1 MVKCNKKHS
10 KKLRTTLSITI
21 DPDVLSKLKEYM
33 KKEGQTN
40 ISSVVEGFI
49 DCGIREDCEGCPYSE
64 DLAEGEEEEVLHK
77 IGVGKFAK

>member
-1 MVKCNKKHS
+1 MDKCNIKHYKKP
-10 KKLRTTLSITI
+10 RTTLSITI
-21 DPDVLSKLKEYM
+21 DPDLLLKLRKYT
-33 KKEGQTN
+33 KKQGQTS

-64 DLAEGEEEEVLHK
+64 DLPEGKEEEVLHK